1 MYKLTH
7 PGTTMHLIFLVLL
20 LSLAA
25 PATAQSTQPSNLQ
38 EAPPPPELPELPE
51 LSLESSN
58 AADPLL
64 EEPQVII
71 RKSGEDRIEEYHM
84 HGDIYMIKVTPRI
97 GFPYYLIDDTGDGA
111 FYRGDG
117 TLEDGIRPPMWV
129 IYQF

>member
-38 EAPPPPELPELPE
+38 EAPPPPELPEL
-51 LSLESSN
+51 SLESSPN
-58 AADPLL
+58 AEDPLL